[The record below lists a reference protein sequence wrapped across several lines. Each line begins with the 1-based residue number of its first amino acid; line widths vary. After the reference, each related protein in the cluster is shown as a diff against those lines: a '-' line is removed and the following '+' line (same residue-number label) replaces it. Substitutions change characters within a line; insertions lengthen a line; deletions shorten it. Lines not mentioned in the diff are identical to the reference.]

1 MKKRVMFTFRTNNE
15 GIIEKILDYKNQ
27 GFENQ
32 NDLLKHAVKS
42 YYSNTNP
49 QEPTIEEKIKS
60 KTSKRDIKNL
70 GKIQSC

>member
-1 MKKRVMFTFRTNNE
+1 MKKCIMFTFRTNNE

-42 YYSNTNP
+42 YYSNTNS
-49 QEPTIEEKIKS
+49 QEPTTEEKIKS
-60 KTSKRDIKNL
+60 KTSK
-70 GKIQSC
+70 